1 MSVRMARGLG
11 IAGLDPQQM
20 QQLAASGIDPRMFAI
35 PGVICGMAM
44 GAGLAAI
51 SGAIF
56 AAVKSD

>member
-1 MSVRMARGLG
+1 MAGV
-11 IAGLDPQQM
+11 DPQQM
-20 QQLAASGIDPRMFAI
+20 QQLAEMGMDPRVLAI

-51 SGAIF
+51 GGAIF